1 MEKSTK
7 VKQNFISKKNSVRAG
22 EFWSVNTKKI
32 NGHKSEIGKR
42 KKNGSIDVVV
52 LTHAKRTF
60 GKKNI
65 PLQENPQPNDS
76 KPAYVVKN
84 VQHATINDLGKQHSD
99 IKITNPI
106 DKSIIRKIK
115 SK

>member
-1 MEKSTK
+1 MNNSAKAKENLS
-7 VKQNFISKKNSVRAG
+7 SKRNQVRAG

-32 NGHKSEIGKR
+32 NGHKGEIGKR

-65 PLQENPQPNDS
+65 PLQENPQPNDI

-84 VQHATINDLGKQHSD
+84 LQHANVKDLGKRHSD

>member
-1 MEKSTK
+1 MEHSTK
-7 VKQNFISKKNSVRAG
+7 AKQNLISKKNKARAG
-22 EFWSVNTKKI
+22 EFWSVNSKKI
-32 NGHKSEIGKR
+32 NGHKSEIAKR
-42 KKNGSIDVVV
+42 KKNGSVDVVV

-65 PLQENPQPNDS
+65 PLQENPQPNDN

-84 VQHATINDLGKQHSD
+84 VQRATINDLGKQHSD